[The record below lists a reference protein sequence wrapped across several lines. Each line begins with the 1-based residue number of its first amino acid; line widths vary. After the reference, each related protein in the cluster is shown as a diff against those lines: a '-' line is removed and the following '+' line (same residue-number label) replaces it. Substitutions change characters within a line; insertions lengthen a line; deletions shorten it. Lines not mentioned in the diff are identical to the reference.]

1 MFSYPS
7 KLWH

>member
-7 KLWH
+7 V